1 MNPIAFGA
9 AFGAG
14 VLSVISPCV
23 LPILPIVFGAA
34 SSKSRYGP
42 PALAAGVAFSF
53 TIVGVFLATVGF
65 SLGLDE
71 TLSHRLAGV
80 LLLAFGLVL
89 VSARLQAAAEIVLGP
104 VSTWAAARTSN
115 VVVSGPM
122 GLAGLD
128 FLLGAVWS
136 PCVGPTLGAASLL
149 ASQGKDL
156 PSVLLTMTLFGLG
169 AAAPLLA
176 IGSMSRATLQRWRG
190 RLTGAGRWG
199 KLMLGGSML
208 AAGALALT
216 GIDKTLEAIL
226 VAHSPAWL
234 TQLTSS
240 L

>member
-1 MNPIAFGA
+1 M
-9 AFGAG
+9 
-14 VLSVISPCV
+14 
-23 LPILPIVFGAA
+23 
-34 SSKSRYGP
+34 
-42 PALAAGVAFSF
+42 AAGVALSF
-53 TIVGVFLATVGF
+53 TIVGLFLATIGF

-71 TLSHRLAGV
+71 SLFHRLAGAMLV
-80 LLLAFGLVL
+80 AFGLVL
-89 VSARLQAAAEIVLGP
+89 ISARLQAAAETTLAP
-104 VSTWAAARTSN
+104 VGAWAAARTSN
-115 VVVSGPM
+115 VVVSGPI
-122 GLAGLD
+122 GLAGLG

-199 KLMLGGSML
+199 KLLLGASML
-208 AAGALALT
+208 AAGVLALT
-216 GIDKTLEAIL
+216 GVDKTLEAIL
-226 VAHSPAWL
+226 VAQSPAWL